1 MTMSRRGALGA
12 AAAVLAAAA
21 LSLTGCSSSNSL
33 SGSGSSPTDTPA
45 ASSSGGS
52 SSSTGGDSIVL
63 GSANFPENEILM
75 YIYGNELAKSGYT
88 VSYKPSIGAR
98 AAYIAALKS
107 GEINLVPEYA
117 GSILSY
123 LDKAANAKSG
133 ADVKTALDAAL
144 QKENLK
150 ASAFSEAADSDSLN
164 VTPAFAKQHS
174 LSSIADL
181 KNAGSVTVAA
191 NPEFASRPDGIPGL
205 KSVYGLSNIQFKAIN
220 DSGGNT
226 TLKAL
231 LGNQVQVADIYST
244 TPSILQNK
252 LVTLKDPKNL
262 FASQQVVP
270 VYSASKDSSKLTA
283 ALDKVSQA
291 LTTDDLLK
299 LNEQVSGSSKTDPQ
313 TAAKNWLSS
322 KGL

>member
-1 MTMSRRGALGA
+1 MTISRRGALGA
-12 AAAVLAAAA
+12 ATAVLAAAA

-33 SGSGSSPTDTPA
+33 SGSGSSPKDTPA

-52 SSSTGGDSIVL
+52 STSAGGDSIVL

-123 LDKAANAKSG
+123 LDKSANAKSG
-133 ADVKTALDAAL
+133 SAVKTALDAAL
-144 QKENLK
+144 QKESLK

-174 LSSIADL
+174 LSSIGDL

-231 LGNQVQVADIYST
+231 LGGQVQVADIYST

-291 LTTDDLLK
+291 LTTQDLLK
-299 LNEQVSGSSKTDPQ
+299 LNEQVSGSTKTDPQ
-313 TAAKNWLSS
+313 TAAKDWLSS